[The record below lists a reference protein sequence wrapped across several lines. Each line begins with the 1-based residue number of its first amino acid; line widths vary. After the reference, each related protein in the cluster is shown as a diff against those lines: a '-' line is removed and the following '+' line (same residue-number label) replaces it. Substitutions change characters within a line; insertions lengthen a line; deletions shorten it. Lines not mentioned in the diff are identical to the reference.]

1 MIKYAV
7 AAVAAVMIAGAAQA
21 AALSPTE
28 IVQRHMAAAA
38 KSDVD
43 AIMGRLCRT
52 CGGAAGRP
60 GDPGQGGDTR
70 LVRAPFPPRPAGSPP
85 PAAGAPGMKVTRV
98 WEEGNVGFATWQMG
112 ALTGTDEFLIRDGKI
127 EVQAVFLSGAPP
139 AR

>member
-43 AIMGRLCRT
+43 AIMADYAEHAVALQSGQATQGKAAIRALFERL
-52 CGGAAGRP
+52 
-60 GDPGQGGDTR
+60 
-70 LVRAPFPPRPAGSPP
+70 FPPRPAGSPP